1 MNTFKRLISP
11 DDSNY
16 RYKTTVFL
24 ICLVISSSIWFLT
37 KFASQY
43 PVEIRYSLKF
53 SGVPEDRVLVN
64 QSDSVLRIN
73 VKASGFALLKHQYFN
88 KTKPFEVNVGQF
100 IGLLKGE
107 SADVTVDSDLI
118 ARQIKETQGGIPGTI
133 EYVFPEALVFRLD
146 RGNFK
151 EVPLIPDVSY
161 TLMKQYFAYDSLMV
175 EPSTVRIFGISEDLS
190 KINYV
195 KTAPLKLDNLSES
208 VDRAV
213 EILNPRQTG
222 GIRVEP
228 TSARITLQVEK
239 FTEAGIEVPIQPV
252 NLPSGMR
259 VKLFPEKVTVYYMV
273 ALKDFK
279 RIDPEMFNCKVNL
292 SKLKEQTGQRISVEV
307 TNSPSYVK
315 LQRVAPPDVEFI
327 ILK

>member
-1 MNTFKRLISP
+1 MNILKRLISP
-11 DDSNY
+11 EDSNY

-53 SGVPEDRVLVN
+53 TGVPEDRVLVN
-64 QSDSVLRIN
+64 QSDSVLRIS
-73 VKASGFALLKHQYFN
+73 VRASGFALLKHQYFY
-88 KTKPFEVNVGQF
+88 KTKPFEVNVSNL

-118 ARQIKETQGGIPGTI
+118 ARQIKETQGGLPGTI
-133 EYVFPEALVFRLD
+133 ESVYPQELELRLD
-146 RGNFK
+146 KGNFK

-161 TLMKQYFAYDSLMV
+161 SLMKQFFAYDSLTV
-175 EPSTVRIFGISEDLS
+175 EPLTVKVFGIAEDIS

-195 KTAPLKLDNLSES
+195 KTAPLRLENLAEP
-208 VDRAV
+208 VDRQV
-213 EILNPRQTG
+213 DILNPRQNG
-222 GIRVEP
+222 GVRVEP
-228 TSARITLQVEK
+228 TTARITLQVEK
-239 FTEAGIEVPIQPV
+239 FTEAEIEVSIQPV

-279 RIDPEMFNCKVNL
+279 RVDPEMFTCKVNL
-292 SKLKEQTGQRISVEV
+292 SKLKEQTGKRITVEV
-307 TNSPSYVK
+307 TSNPSYVK
-315 LQRVAPPDVEFI
+315 IQRVAPSDVEFI